1 MCETYP
7 QQIKIVEV
15 GPRDG
20 LQNEAQIIPATVK
33 VALIDHLG
41 RAGIKY
47 IEASSFVHPKR
58 IPQLA
63 DAEEV
68 FNTLPRIEGIHYSAL
83 VPNIKGMQ
91 RAIDANVDSIAVFT
105 AASETFCQRNIQCSI
120 AESLERFSEVFK
132 CAKTHQIP
140 VRGYIS
146 CALGCPYEGEVAQHQ
161 VVELAKSLID
171 MGCYEISV
179 GDTIGIGTPF
189 QARNL
194 IRALKVNIPLKQVA
208 VHFHNTRG
216 QALANILICLQEGIE
231 VIDSAV
237 AGLGGCPYASG
248 ASGNVASEDVVYMLH
263 GMGIDTGIDLNTLI
277 HAGNFISEQLQRQNN
292 SLVSRARR

>member
-216 QALANILICLQEGIE
+216 QALANILICLQEGIQ

>member
-146 CALGCPYEGEVAQHQ
+146 CALGCPYEGEVVQHQ

-277 HAGNFISEQLQRQNN
+277 HAGNFISGQLQRQNN